1 MGAKVEKTLSA
12 LKERIAKNQTF
23 IQQEDGET
31 FEVDYVWNEPA
42 TEAEILSLIET
53 TGWMIPEDYK
63 EFLLLHNGASLF
75 VAEMSA
81 MKLHSINEILTY
93 FEEYE
98 EFYKYSYPKSWYMI
112 GTYHGYGEYL
122 FIDSERVKQGKKD
135 YLVIVE
141 EGDTQRVPLNFEEWI
156 DRFIVCQGE
165 HFWNWNR
172 EI

>member
-1 MGAKVEKTLSA
+1 MGAKVEKTLLA
-12 LKERIAKNQTF
+12 LKGRIAKNQTF
-23 IQQEDGET
+23 IQQEGGES
-31 FEVDYVWNEPA
+31 FEVDFVWNEPA
-42 TEAEILSLIET
+42 SEAEILSLIET
-53 TGWMIPEDYK
+53 TGWMIPKDYQ

-75 VAEMSA
+75 KAEMSA
-81 MKLHSINEILTY
+81 MKLHSIKELLTY

-98 EFYKYSYPKSWYMI
+98 EFYKYAYPKSWYMI

-122 FIDSERVKQGKKD
+122 FIDSERVKQGNRD

-141 EGDTQRVPLNFEEWI
+141 EGDIQRIPLNFEEWL

-165 HFWNWNR
+165 HFWSWNR